1 MDVLAIDT
9 ALEQCSVAITRDGA
23 ELACLSQSMK
33 RGHAEALAPMVSQA
47 LTLAQVDAKAINR
60 VGVVIGP
67 GSFAGVRVG
76 LGFARAMAIGT
87 SIEIVAITSLAAL
100 ASSSDAPE
108 GSCLGVIVDA
118 RQGHL
123 YAALYGSDGGIL
135 KAPFI
140 AKAEDAHKMLG
151 VAAGAQA
158 MTIVDGANAIIDP
171 LRLCAMAA
179 AAPTP
184 SGAPAPLYLRP
195 PDAIAPSPGRYD
207 GIDV

>member
-1 MDVLAIDT
+1 MDILAIDT
-9 ALEQCSVAITRDGA
+9 ALEHCSVAITRDGA
-23 ELACLSQSMK
+23 ELACLSQPMK

-47 LTLAQVDAKAINR
+47 LAFAKVDAKAINR
-60 VGVVIGP
+60 VGVVVGP

-87 SIEIVAITSLAAL
+87 SIEIVGITSLAAL
-100 ASSSDAPE
+100 ASSSDAPD
-108 GSCLGVIVDA
+108 GACRGVTIDA

-123 YAALYGSDGGIL
+123 YAALYDNEGSVL

-140 AKAEDAHKMLG
+140 AKAQDAHKMLG
-151 VAAGAQA
+151 NAAGKRS
-158 MTIVDGANAIIDP
+158 MHLVDGANAVIDP
-171 LRLCAMAA
+171 LRLCAMAR

-184 SGAPAPLYLRP
+184 SNSPAPLYLRP